1 MSHRKIKVVVDEL
14 TIYMKEME
22 EGVRV
27 RCGRVWFRIE
37 AKGCCCFLF
46 FFFYLILKRTFI

>member
-1 MSHRKIKVVVDEL
+1 MSHRKIRVVVDEL

-37 AKGCCCFLF
+37 AKGALF
-46 FFFYLILKRTFI
+46 FLFFYLILKRTFV